1 MSDVDLGFLSIAD
14 ASDQIAKKTLS
25 PVELTEALFRRAE
38 ALDPKL
44 NAYLLKDADKAL
56 SSAKV
61 AEAAIQSGRK
71 LGPLHGIPFGL
82 KDIVDTAGL
91 RTTCHSKILEN
102 NVPQRDATVATKLK
116 ASGAILMGK
125 LSTHEFALG
134 GPAFD
139 LPWPPA
145 RNPWNTNHH
154 PGGSSSGSGAAVAA
168 GLLPMAIGTDT
179 GGSVRNPAS
188 CCGIVGMKATYGRVS
203 RAGVFPLSYS
213 LDHIGPMTRT
223 VVDNALMLQA
233 IAGSDQRDP
242 ASAKVSVPDFS
253 SKIEAG
259 VRGLRVGYL
268 RHFHEVDTP
277 AHPEMAAALDEA
289 VGILRKE
296 GAEVK
301 DVSFFPLSELAA
313 ANRIILLSEAYSIH
327 RKWLSERPGDYA
339 KATRDRILP
348 GAFMGAADY
357 VDALRRKAID
367 RKSTR
372 LNSSH
377 SSVSRMPSSA

>member
-1 MSDVDLGFLSIAD
+1 
-14 ASDQIAKKTLS
+14 
-25 PVELTEALFRRAE
+25 
-38 ALDPKL
+38 
-44 NAYLLKDADKAL
+44 
-56 SSAKV
+56 
-61 AEAAIQSGRK
+61 
-71 LGPLHGIPFGL
+71 
-82 KDIVDTAGL
+82 
-91 RTTCHSKILEN
+91 
-102 NVPQRDATVATKLK
+102 
-116 ASGAILMGK
+116 
-125 LSTHEFALG
+125 
-134 GPAFD
+134 
-139 LPWPPA
+139 
-145 RNPWNTNHH
+145 
-154 PGGSSSGSGAAVAA
+154 
-168 GLLPMAIGTDT
+168 
-179 GGSVRNPAS
+179 
-188 CCGIVGMKATYGRVS
+188 MKATYGRVS

-223 VVDNALMLQA
+223 VIDNALMLQA

-242 ASAKVSVPDFS
+242 ASARASVPDFS

-357 VDALRRKAID
+357 VDALRRRAIY
-367 RKSTR
+367 REQFKR
-372 LNSSH
+372 LLTEVDVVICASSMDPACRIDDEAE
-377 SSVSRMPSSA
+377 VSRTYGRQARTPFNILGVPALAVPTGFSKEGLPLSMQVVGRAFDEATVYRAARAYERVTNWTTQRPNIL

>member
-1 MSDVDLGFLSIAD
+1 
-14 ASDQIAKKTLS
+14 
-25 PVELTEALFRRAE
+25 VELTEALFRRAE

-154 PGGSSSGSGAAVAA
+154 PGG
-168 GLLPMAIGTDT
+168 
-179 GGSVRNPAS
+179 
-188 CCGIVGMKATYGRVS
+188 
-203 RAGVFPLSYS
+203 
-213 LDHIGPMTRT
+213 
-223 VVDNALMLQA
+223 
-233 IAGSDQRDP
+233 
-242 ASAKVSVPDFS
+242 
-253 SKIEAG
+253 
-259 VRGLRVGYL
+259 
-268 RHFHEVDTP
+268 
-277 AHPEMAAALDEA
+277 
-289 VGILRKE
+289 
-296 GAEVK
+296 
-301 DVSFFPLSELAA
+301 
-313 ANRIILLSEAYSIH
+313 
-327 RKWLSERPGDYA
+327 
-339 KATRDRILP
+339 
-348 GAFMGAADY
+348 
-357 VDALRRKAID
+357 
-367 RKSTR
+367 
-372 LNSSH
+372 
-377 SSVSRMPSSA
+377 